1 MRLVVFN
8 GSPRRGKSNT
18 KVLMDR
24 FLAGFEAAEGNSH
37 ETIYLQ
43 PVKDVESRVESFK
56 SAD

>member
-1 MRLVVFN
+1 
-8 GSPRRGKSNT
+8 
-18 KVLMDR
+18 MDR